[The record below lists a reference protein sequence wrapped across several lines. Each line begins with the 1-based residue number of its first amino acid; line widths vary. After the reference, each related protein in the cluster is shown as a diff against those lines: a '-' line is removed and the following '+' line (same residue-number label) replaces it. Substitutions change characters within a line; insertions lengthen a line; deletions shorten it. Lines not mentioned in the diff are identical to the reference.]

1 MTKYLLLFDSYSLNL
16 WGALSNEGA
25 GLSFVYV
32 AGPCQRSFSMSE
44 SLGTCD
50 HILLSQI

>member
-1 MTKYLLLFDSYSLNL
+1 V
-16 WGALSNEGA
+16 
-25 GLSFVYV
+25 SFVYA
-32 AGPCQRSFSMSE
+32 AGPRQVAFGESD